1 MDKAYDIVIV
11 GAGPAGSSAALAAA
25 KRGVRVLLIDW
36 NQRIGVPVR
45 CGEFV
50 PQMIAR
56 SADFSPCCILQQ
68 IKRMKTHLPDGS
80 VFEMKSPGYM
90 IDRSLFDREL
100 AASAAL
106 AGADVSIGTRGAGFF
121 PDGIVV
127 EQGPVEE
134 HIRAKVIIGA
144 DGVHSTVAR
153 WAGCQLDKTLVTLQ
167 YEVVISSSSDHVDL
181 FFHPDYEGGYAW
193 FFPKGRTA
201 NAGIGVVPKKTA
213 LLSTLLSDFLER
225 LLSSGTLSR
234 INIVGKTGGSIPCGP
249 LSQIVFGNVLLV
261 GDAAGQ
267 THPITGA
274 GILNAV
280 VAGEI
285 AGRIAS
291 EAVAR
296 DDPAYL
302 SQYEIEWRET
312 LGKSLSHAA
321 SRREFLEEHW
331 NKEGTDFNDLIQK
344 TWVGFKKYYKDR
356 KTFERK

>member
-1 MDKAYDIVIV
+1 MDNSYDIVIV

-25 KRGVRVLLIDW
+25 KRGAKVLLIDW

-50 PQMIAR
+50 PQMIVR
-56 SADFSPCCILQQ
+56 YADFSSCCILQR
-68 IKRMKTHLPDGS
+68 IKTMKTHLPDGS

-90 IDRSLFDREL
+90 IDRSLFDKEL

-106 AGADVSIGTRGAGFF
+106 AGAEVAIGTRGADFF
-121 PDGIVV
+121 PEGIVV
-127 EQGPVEE
+127 EQGPVGENVST
-134 HIRAKVIIGA
+134 KVIIGA
-144 DGVHSTVAR
+144 DGVHSSVAR
-153 WAGCQLDKTLVTLQ
+153 WAGCQPGKTLATLQ
-167 YEVVISSSSDHVDL
+167 YEVVISSASDHVDL

-201 NAGIGVVPKKTA
+201 NVGIGVMPKKTA
-213 LLSTLLSDFLER
+213 FLSTLLSGFLER

-249 LSQIVFGNVLLV
+249 LRQTVFGNILLV

-280 VAGEI
+280 MAGEI

-291 EAVAR
+291 EAIAR

-312 LGKSLSHAA
+312 LGKSLSHAD
-321 SRREFLEEHW
+321 SKREFLEENW
-331 NKEGTDFNDLIQK
+331 NREGIDFQDLIRN
-344 TWVGFKKYYKDR
+344 TWVGFKEYHK
-356 KTFERK
+356 ERKSY